1 MEYISQISDIMGYTL
16 IAVGLLIGLG
26 ALGTGIGFAL
36 LGGKFLEGASRQP
49 ELAPMLQTKMFI
61 VAGLLDAVPMIGVAI
76 ALLLIFANP
85 FLSSL
90 AKLAQVAL

>member
-1 MEYISQISDIMGYTL
+1 MELATVMSYTL
-16 IAVGLLIGLG
+16 IAASLLIGFG
-26 ALGTGIGFAL
+26 ALGTAIGFAL

-85 FLSSL
+85 FLSQL
-90 AKLAQVAL
+90 Q

>member
-1 MEYISQISDIMGYTL
+1 MEANTQILAEVMSYTL

-26 ALGTGIGFAL
+26 ALGTAIGFAL

-61 VAGLLDAVPMIGVAI
+61 VAGLLDAVPIIGVAI

-85 FLSSL
+85 FLS
-90 AKLAQVAL
+90 ALGG